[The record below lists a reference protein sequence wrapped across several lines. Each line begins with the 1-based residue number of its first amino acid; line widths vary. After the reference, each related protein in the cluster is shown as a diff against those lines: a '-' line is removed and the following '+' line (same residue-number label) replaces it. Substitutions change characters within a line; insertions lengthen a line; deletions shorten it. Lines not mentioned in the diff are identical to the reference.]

1 MGKKINPKIFRI
13 RTTID
18 PSSKWFAKKKD
29 FADCLKED
37 TILRKYLENKFVNS
51 GVAKIEIKRA
61 AGNLEIIVHTAK
73 PGVIIGR
80 GGAGVEELK
89 KELKKKFYGNRKINI
104 VLTITEVQKPD
115 LCAELIYQNMAQ
127 QLQKRIPFRRVLK
140 RAIEQAKRAG
150 AKGVKVCVS
159 GRLNGAEIARTEML
173 AEGKIPA
180 HTLRADID
188 YARGHVFTLYGAIGV
203 KVWIYRGDIFA
214 KDANKKPDTRNVRTE
229 RRDTGRK
236 FTRRPKQVK
245 KEA

>member
-13 RTTID
+13 GTTID
-18 PSSKWFAKKKD
+18 PFSKWFARKKD

-37 TILRKYLENKFVNS
+37 TLIRKHLKNKFVNS

-61 AGNLEIIVHTAK
+61 AGTLEIIIHTSK

-89 KELKKKFYGNRKINI
+89 KGLKKKFYGNRKINI
-104 VLTITEVQKPD
+104 NINISEVAKPD
-115 LCAELIYQNMAQ
+115 LNAELIYQNMAQ

-188 YARGHVFTLYGAIGV
+188 YARGHVFTLYGAIGI

-214 KDANKKPDTRNVRTE
+214 KEAKNNQNIRTE
-229 RRDTGRK
+229 RKETGRK
-236 FTRRPKQVK
+236 FARRPKKVI
-245 KEA
+245 KEK